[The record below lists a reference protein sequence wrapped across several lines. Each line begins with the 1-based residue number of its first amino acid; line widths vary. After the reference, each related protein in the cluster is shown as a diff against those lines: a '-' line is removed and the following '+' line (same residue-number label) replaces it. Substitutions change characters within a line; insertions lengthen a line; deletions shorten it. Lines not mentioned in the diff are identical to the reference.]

1 MDLYSRIWGTGDQ
14 VALLLHGMGSSSR
27 TWHAVGP
34 RLAARGY
41 RVIAVDLPG
50 HGHSPRSPQASVETF
65 VDAVLGTVPPSP
77 ALTVGHSMGGLILA
91 AAVNRLQPARAVYV
105 DIRLAGPVPPID
117 RTELIAEFAA
127 DQATTTIDYLRT
139 ARPWWSEQ
147 DMLIEAEAA
156 AQWDVETA
164 AALWQSVRAHDFT
177 PPTIGGKPST
187 PSVLVHADP
196 STNVSLEHLA
206 ALAALGLAVRGVAGA
221 GHTIWYG
228 HLEEFLTAIDDRPGL
243 SNPSRAPWPASG
255 DGKLAR

>member
-1 MDLYSRIWGTGDQ
+1 MELFSRIWGSGDR
-14 VALLLHGMGSSSR
+14 VALLLHGMASSSR

-50 HGHSPRSPQASVETF
+50 HGHSPHSPQASVETF
-65 VDAVLGTVPPSP
+65 VDAFLGTVPPRP
-77 ALTVGHSMGGLILA
+77 ALSVGHSMGGLILA

-105 DIRLAGPVPPID
+105 DVRLAGPVYPVD
-117 RTELIAEFAA
+117 RAELIAEFAA
-127 DQATTTIDYLRT
+127 DQAATTIDHLRT
-139 ARPWWSEQ
+139 DRPLWSEQ
-147 DMLIEAEAA
+147 DMLIEVEAA
-156 AQWDVETA
+156 AQWDLETA

-177 PPTIGGKPST
+177 PPMIGGKPST

-196 STNVSLEHLA
+196 STSVSREHLA
-206 ALAALGLAVRGVAGA
+206 DLAALGLTVRGVAGA

-243 SNPSRAPWPASG
+243 SKPSQAPWPAAG
-255 DGKLAR
+255 DGKLVR